1 MTTEIWRPPLTARF
15 EIEGEE
21 LEFIPLGA
29 RHRQVLA
36 DGFSRLSER
45 SRFLRFMAPV
55 SDLSASE
62 LSYLTELDLVDR
74 FAWGLL
80 VEGVPAAVG
89 RYVKTVASEA
99 EVAVTVADEYQGR
112 GLGRLLVEALAVV
125 AADMGVET
133 FEFEVLAENRAML
146 SILEHL
152 GATAA
157 TAAGIVHARLAVGAV
172 PKPPVDATV
181 LLETVDSARRDRS
194 RHLPIG

>member
-1 MTTEIWRPPLTARF
+1 MTTEIWRPALTARF
-15 EIEGEE
+15 EIDGEE
-21 LEFIPLGA
+21 LELIPLGA

-80 VEGVPAAVG
+80 VEGLPAAVG
-89 RYVKTVASEA
+89 RYVKTAATEA
-99 EVAVTVADEYQGR
+99 EVGITVADEYQGR

-125 AADMGVET
+125 AADVGLET
-133 FEFEVLAENRAML
+133 FEFEVLAENGAML
-146 SILEHL
+146 SILERL
-152 GATAA
+152 GAATVTA
-157 TAAGIVHARLAVGAV
+157 TGVVHARLAVGAV
-172 PKPPVDATV
+172 PSPPVDAAV
-181 LLETVDSARRDRS
+181 LLESVDSARRDRS

>member
-1 MTTEIWRPPLTARF
+1 VTTEIWRPALTAQF

-21 LEFIPLGA
+21 LELIPLGA
-29 RHRQVLA
+29 RHRQLLA

-80 VEGVPAAVG
+80 VEGRPAAVG
-89 RYVKTVASEA
+89 RYVKTAASEA
-99 EVAVTVADEYQGR
+99 EVGVTVADEYQGR

-125 AADMGVET
+125 AADVGLET
-133 FEFEVLAENRAML
+133 FVFEVLAENRAML
-146 SILEHL
+146 SILERL
-152 GATAA
+152 GATTA
-157 TAAGIVHARLAVGAV
+157 TAAGVVHARLPVGAV
-172 PKPPVDATV
+172 PPPPLDLRV
-181 LLETVDSARRDRS
+181 LLETVHSARRDRS
-194 RHLPIG
+194 RHIPIG